1 MTLAEVT
8 TQYRFERCFTRAFTA
23 HYAYVND
30 VFVGI
35 VQRDDRVVGR
45 DKWMSDK
52 VWDRRFR
59 TREDAADAML
69 AKKGGRS

>member
-8 TQYRFERCFTRAFTA
+8 TTYQFDHCFTRAATA
-23 HYAYVND
+23 YYAYVD
-30 VFVGI
+30 GVFVGI
-35 VQRDDRVVGR
+35 VQRDDFAPNRE
-45 DKWMSDK
+45 KWAADK

-59 TREDAADAML
+59 TREEAADAML